1 MTKMMDS
8 AMKMDVVMMMMKVVA
23 RQCPYCMKVFSRKYD
38 VIRHV
43 NNSCKEA
50 PRRIHRLDEEDIWQL
65 LAVVIQPII
74 FKVPVRVS

>member
-1 MTKMMDS
+1 
-8 AMKMDVVMMMMKVVA
+8 
-23 RQCPYCMKVFSRKYD
+23 MKVFSRKYD